1 MLAALLSLGA
11 VHAAQPLGTSQP
23 SNLWTQVT
31 LASQYFD
38 YVPLGYGSTA
48 LVFAVQSNATV
59 STMVMNSAQFS
70 NFNSTGTAAWV
81 YGVNATSLRQAVA
94 LSANDDYYLV
104 ILAVSSTASV
114 YFTWQ
119 TYSFGALAEPQP
131 TGVASYGLYNDS
143 GALAAYTVKAS
154 EVAGTADMSSL
165 RAFNSTAAL
174 ANSTVYGASLQL
186 NAVLSV
192 VDKDGSIESYW
203 CQDVPDL
210 TTNSSSLVYY
220 ASNVWNDTSFAG
232 VLTNQSITSGF
243 GGSVSTTSLEGNTT
257 DFYVNSSPNY
267 EYYNLPFDLA
277 LVMNETLLPGTG
289 VAVGFGVQVLQ
300 NGTTGASA
308 PHWFDQVTIHDPR
321 IADSYFYVSGDEQT
335 GTGNYYD
342 AELVFGGE
350 GDGEST
356 SFQAMSATLG
366 LFYGNGSSA
375 LTAFPS
381 FYSVG
386 GDTLEAADNLHVT
399 FSPGATAQVTVGT
412 PDYQYLGNSSGT
424 FQPPNVTSPVPE
436 FPAQAVAPMM
446 FAVFIVGIAA
456 VRVAGSRRTS

>member
-174 ANSTVYGASLQL
+174 ANSTVYGASLHSTQ
-186 NAVLSV
+186 
-192 VDKDGSIESYW
+192 
-203 CQDVPDL
+203 
-210 TTNSSSLVYY
+210 SSPSSTRTGRSSPTG
-220 ASNVWNDTSFAG
+220 ARTFPTSQRT
-232 VLTNQSITSGF
+232 LLRWSITRP
-243 GGSVSTTSLEGNTT
+243 TS
-257 DFYVNSSPNY
+257 
-267 EYYNLPFDLA
+267 
-277 LVMNETLLPGTG
+277 
-289 VAVGFGVQVLQ
+289 
-300 NGTTGASA
+300 GTTPAS
-308 PHWFDQVTIHDPR
+308 R
-321 IADSYFYVSGDEQT
+321 EC
-335 GTGNYYD
+335 
-342 AELVFGGE
+342 
-350 GDGEST
+350 
-356 SFQAMSATLG
+356 
-366 LFYGNGSSA
+366 
-375 LTAFPS
+375 
-381 FYSVG
+381 
-386 GDTLEAADNLHVT
+386 
-399 FSPGATAQVTVGT
+399 
-412 PDYQYLGNSSGT
+412 
-424 FQPPNVTSPVPE
+424 
-436 FPAQAVAPMM
+436 
-446 FAVFIVGIAA
+446 
-456 VRVAGSRRTS
+456 SRTNP